1 MSGFI
6 SPAILDHI
14 RGANEIVEVIG
25 AFVPLKRSGANFV
38 ALCPFHKEKS
48 PSFNVNPQKQIFY
61 CFGCHKGG
69 DVFRFLQTYENLSFV
84 ESVKRL
90 ADRARI
96 PLEFGSVAES
106 PQKQLRDA
114 LLQMHEQ
121 IAVRWHQGLLN
132 DAGAQVAR
140 DYLAKRR
147 VSNEAVQS
155 FRLGYAPDDWEDS
168 VNWARSKG
176 FNLDLALQSG
186 LIVRKEG
193 DDRYYGRFRGRLM
206 FPICD
211 DQSRVIGFSGRVL
224 GGDEKIAKYVNSPET
239 LLFHKGRVIYGLD
252 KAKRALLDSHY
263 AVVCEGQLDLI
274 ACHMAG
280 VQNAVAPQGTAL
292 TADHMRLLKRYVDE
306 VILCFDADKAGVN
319 ATIRALDDLLKSGLA
334 VRVATLP
341 ASHDPDS
348 FITEFGRAEFQKRLE
363 DAEGF
368 FDFYLRHLCRVEDIR
383 QDKGRLKVVREMSIA
398 LQKTGSP
405 VLFDTYTQK
414 IARQL
419 GVGVESIRAEFRT
432 LSIPERR
439 SEVEEPARQLN
450 PVARP
455 ALQEFWLLKLLFTD
469 EHLVELARRSL
480 DLSWITSPPVR
491 SIVSLVF
498 RTFEEGAWSGV
509 PSLLHQL
516 QDEEML
522 QLANEAVVDERDLPN
537 REQQLTDCIRG
548 LRDRF
553 IDREMAVLNAELGSA
568 SADQMQ
574 PIQIRQSRLLALKRS
589 PV

>member
-383 QDKGRLKVVREMSIA
+383 HDKGRLKVVREMGIA
-398 LQKTGSP
+398 LQKAGSP
-405 VLFDTYTQK
+405 VLSDTYTQK